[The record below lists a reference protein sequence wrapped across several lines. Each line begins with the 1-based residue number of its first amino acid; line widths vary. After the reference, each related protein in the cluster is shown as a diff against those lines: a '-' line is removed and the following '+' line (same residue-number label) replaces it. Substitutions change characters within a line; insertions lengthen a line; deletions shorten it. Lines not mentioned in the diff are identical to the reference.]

1 MGFSRIPPLQPLS
14 VPPPSPPPPPTM
26 PPVPETILKRRKRDE
41 AQAKA
46 KVAEAAR
53 AKKDRRVKRSEAFK
67 RAEKYAK
74 EYRSKA
80 ADEVRLHRIAKKN
93 GSFHVPAEPKLVFM
107 IRIRGING
115 GSPNVKSV
123 KELIYKRGYAKVNR
137 ERQPIKDNA
146 IIERSL
152 GRHNIICVEDLVHEI
167 FTVGPHF
174 KEATNFLWPFKLNN
188 PTGGWVKKGN
198 HFIEGGDFG
207 NRENEINALLR
218 RMV

>member
-80 ADEVRLHRIAKKN
+80 ADEVRLLQINN
-93 GSFHVPAEPKLVFM
+93 GVFVKLNKATMNM
-107 IRIRGING
+107 IRIIEPYVAYGY
-115 GSPNVKSV
+115 PNVKSV